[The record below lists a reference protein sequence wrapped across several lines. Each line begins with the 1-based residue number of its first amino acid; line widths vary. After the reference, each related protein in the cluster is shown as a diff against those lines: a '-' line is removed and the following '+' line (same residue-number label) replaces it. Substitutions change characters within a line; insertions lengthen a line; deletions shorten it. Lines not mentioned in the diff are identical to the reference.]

1 MDLSGIFGDT
11 SGFFAQL
18 QDAHNEVVGS
28 LNIPSWDEVM
38 GDDAP
43 SMLADLW
50 KFVDAVDWRNEPF
63 FKYLAG
69 FYAVLVIVFVWSLT
83 TVDRTV
89 GMTVVLVALGLS
101 TTFLNT
107 LGEQYG
113 GEYLFVGK
121 GVNYFEPSG
130 IFVSVVFGL
139 PLLLLLFVA
148 TGRVLLGVCRLM
160 VDKKVHQMKQAH
172 REENMVAAV
181 TRPTGESDVTVNAP
195 SKKAKSPESTKARKK
210 SKKQE

>member
-11 SGFFAQL
+11 SGFLAQL

-69 FYAVLVIVFVWSLT
+69 FYAVLVTVFLWSLT

-89 GMTVVLVALGLS
+89 GMTVVLVVLGLS

-107 LGEQYG
+107 LGVLLPQ
-113 GEYLFVGK
+113 
-121 GVNYFEPSG
+121 PSSTVWRG
-130 IFVSVVFGL
+130 AI
-139 PLLLLLFVA
+139 VA
-148 TGRVLLGVCRLM
+148 LRGHWPRALGRVS
-160 VDKKVHQMKQAH
+160 AH
-172 REENMVAAV
+172 GRQ
-181 TRPTGESDVTVNAP
+181 
-195 SKKAKSPESTKARKK
+195 ESTR
-210 SKKQE
+210 